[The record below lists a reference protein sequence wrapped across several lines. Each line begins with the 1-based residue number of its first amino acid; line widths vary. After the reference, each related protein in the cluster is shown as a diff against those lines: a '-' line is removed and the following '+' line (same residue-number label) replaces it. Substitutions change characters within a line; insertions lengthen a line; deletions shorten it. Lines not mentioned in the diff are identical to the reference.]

1 MNIIGIGN
9 TGCYIAQKFEQY
21 KHFKVFKINND
32 LISEYKTPEEY
43 ELKYEPVSF
52 DIEDELTVILSGEE
66 TINGMLLRFLEQYKN
81 VEIKVLYVK
90 PDVKFLT
97 YTQKAMEKVVYNV
110 LQEYTR
116 SARIKFMSIVDLKL
130 VSDIVG
136 KVSLKERQDKIYSTF
151 AASYYMKNMFENI
164 ESAYEKIIETPPTYC
179 ITSLG
184 IMNFESGEET
194 LFYPID
200 NVREKV
206 YYYYINKETLNDD
219 TELFEKIEEQINNK
233 FSENVTISFAIFESP
248 HSDSVVYIEHKSPY
262 IQA

>member
-1 MNIIGIGN
+1 
-9 TGCYIAQKFEQY
+9 
-21 KHFKVFKINND
+21 
-32 LISEYKTPEEY
+32 
-43 ELKYEPVSF
+43 
-52 DIEDELTVILSGEE
+52 
-66 TINGMLLRFLEQYKN
+66 
-81 VEIKVLYVK
+81 
-90 PDVKFLT
+90 
-97 YTQKAMEKVVYNV
+97 
-110 LQEYTR
+110 
-116 SARIKFMSIVDLKL
+116 
-130 VSDIVG
+130 
-136 KVSLKERQDKIYSTF
+136 
-151 AASYYMKNMFENI
+151 
-164 ESAYEKIIETPPTYC
+164 
-179 ITSLG
+179 LG